1 MDEDRSFIDKIES
14 IYSGVTDNSVAM
26 DEDELRESLK
36 LSKEEGLLN
45 ELEFRMIR
53 SVLELDDTTVKEI
66 LVPQPDVDSI
76 PADMLLSDVP
86 SYISGKTH
94 TRYPV
99 VEEDQEKVIGYID
112 VKDIVSIRTE
122 DSVGELRAKDV
133 VRDIP
138 IFPETTR
145 VDELLVSLQEDN
157 KQMAAVIDEWGSLE
171 GIVTIEDI
179 VEVIVGE
186 IRDDFDDPTKE
197 PKIQKTEDHYD
208 LDGHVPIRRFNR
220 VLGTDYTVEDGA
232 ETVAGLILSEVG
244 EVPDPDEVVVIDD
257 VEFVVREVEDNR
269 ISKIEVRRDTES
281 SEQSSVR

>member
-1 MDEDRSFIDKIES
+1 MGEDRSFIDKIES
-14 IYSGVTDNSVAM
+14 IYSGVTDSSVAM
-26 DEDELRESLK
+26 DEDELRESLE

-99 VEEDQEKVIGYID
+99 VEGQEKVIGYID
-112 VKDIVSIRTE
+112 VKDIVSVRTE
-122 DSVGELRAKDV
+122 DSVGKLRAKDV

-186 IRDDFDDPTKE
+186 IRDDFDDPTEE
-197 PKIQKTEDHYD
+197 PKIQKTEDYYD

-244 EVPDPDEVVVIDD
+244 EVPDPDEVVVIDS
-257 VEFVVREVEDNR
+257 VKFVVREVEDNR

-281 SEQSSVR
+281 PEQSEVR

>member
-1 MDEDRSFIDKIES
+1 MGEDRSFIDKIES
-14 IYSGVTDNSVAM
+14 IYSGVTDSSVAM
-26 DEDELRESLK
+26 DEDELRESLE

-99 VEEDQEKVIGYID
+99 VEGQEKVIGYID

-186 IRDDFDDPTKE
+186 IRDDFDDPTEE
-197 PKIQKTEDHYD
+197 PKIQKTEDYYD

-244 EVPDPDEVVVIDD
+244 EVPDPDEVVVIDS
-257 VEFVVREVEDNR
+257 VKFVVREVEDNR
-269 ISKIEVRRDTES
+269 ISKIEVRRDTEN
-281 SEQSSVR
+281 SEQSEVR

>member
-1 MDEDRSFIDKIES
+1 MGKDRSFADKLRS
-14 IYSGVTDNSVAM
+14 IYSGGTDGSSAM
-26 DEDELRESLK
+26 DEDELRESLRK
-36 LSKEEGLLN
+36 SKEEGLLN

-66 LVPQPDVDSI
+66 LVPQPDIESI
-76 PADMLLSDVP
+76 PSDMLLSNIP
-86 SYISGKTH
+86 EYISDKTH

-99 VEEDQEKVIGYID
+99 VEDNQEKVIGYID
-112 VKDIVSIRTE
+112 VKDIVSMRSDDTVE
-122 DSVGELRAKDV
+122 EMKAKDV

-179 VEVIVGE
+179 IEVIVGE
-186 IRDDFDDPTKE
+186 IRDDFDDPTEE
-197 PKIQKTEDHYD
+197 PKIQKTEGHYD
-208 LDGHVPIRRFNR
+208 VDGHVPIRRFNR
-220 VLGTDYTVEDGA
+220 VLGTEYTVEDGA

-244 EVPDPDEVVVIDD
+244 EVPDEDDEIQIGEIQFVIDT
-257 VEFVVREVEDNR
+257 VSDNR
-269 ISKIEVRRDTES
+269 ISKIEVSRNNGRPES
-281 SEQSSVR
+281 Q